1 MAWTRSCSRIETKWL
16 TPDAAV
22 FLKLDIYTFGSPR
35 IGNAAL
41 VKYIYNQTGQTYRIT
56 HYNDVVPRLPPMFWP
71 FCYRHT
77 GPEYWLGAG
86 PETRTSYTTDQI
98 QVCQGSADD
107 HCSAGLSTPAVD
119 SHLFYFVA
127 ISHCGESES
136 RLLLP
141 NGTDEGEDPLDVKE
155 ENRLTWFAKLDMQYV
170 EDLRNSSEPAERIGW
185 WPTC

>member
-1 MAWTRSCSRIETKWL
+1 ML
-16 TPDAAV
+16 TLYDV
-22 FLKLDIYTFGSPR
+22 VYLKLDIYTFGSPR
-35 IGNAAL
+35 IGNSAL
-41 VKYIYNQTGQTYRIT
+41 VKYIYNQTGKTYRLT

-77 GPEYWLGAG
+77 APEYWLGAG
-86 PETRTSYTTDQI
+86 PDQRTSYTADQI
-98 QVCQGSADD
+98 QICQGSADD
-107 HCSAGLSTPAVD
+107 NCSAGLSSPDVE

-141 NGTDEGEDPLDVKE
+141 NGTDEGGTPLDGKE
-155 ENRLTWFAKLDMQYV
+155 ENRLTWFAKLDMQYL
-170 EDLRNSSEPAERIGW
+170 EDLRNGSGPEEKLGW

>member
-1 MAWTRSCSRIETKWL
+1 M
-16 TPDAAV
+16 

-41 VKYIYNQTGQTYRIT
+41 VKYIYNQSGKTYRIT
-56 HYNDVVPRLPPMFWP
+56 HHNDVVPRLPPMFWP

-77 GPEYWLGAG
+77 APEYWLGAG
-86 PETRTSYTTDQI
+86 PEKRTSYTADQI
-98 QVCQGSADD
+98 QICQGSADD
-107 HCSAGLSTPAVD
+107 HCSAGMSTIGVD

-136 RLLLP
+136 RLLFS
-141 NGTDEGEDPLDVKE
+141 NGTDEGDTPSLDGGE

-170 EDLRNSSEPAERIGW
+170 EDLRNGSGPEEKIGW